1 VDGFSKE
8 AALLKS
14 SGRSA
19 DQYWDKVQVMGYEL
33 APNNSLF
40 SAGKDSNIHI
50 ADLDV
55 VKPEMTDFEVGVSQ
69 GDADDLSNSDFNLD
83 DEIDDVQP
91 LQAGADTL
99 SKPDSPDLNDLP
111 QLDDNFS
118 DELEVLEF
126 TLDTDTE
133 DNDFD
138 DLSDTNLKPSLP
150 DVETLENDAL
160 KDNSLDFDLDGAEDL
175 SSESESGLSVA
186 EGGLDP
192 ADDIENLIDENINLA
207 QSGNNVN
214 SDFDDISLL
223 TTQDSDE
230 YIQFDRD
237 EPDEAYDSDSL
248 GLDDT
253 NDSNEIILPSE
264 VDINDIGDLMLP
276 DDVDEVA
283 TKLDLA
289 RAFIDMGDAEGAR
302 DSLEEVLAEGSGEQ
316 KAEAAELLAN
326 M

>member
-1 VDGFSKE
+1 
-8 AALLKS
+8 
-14 SGRSA
+14 
-19 DQYWDKVQVMGYEL
+19 
-33 APNNSLF
+33 
-40 SAGKDSNIHI
+40 
-50 ADLDV
+50 
-55 VKPEMTDFEVGVSQ
+55 
-69 GDADDLSNSDFNLD
+69 
-83 DEIDDVQP
+83 
-91 LQAGADTL
+91 
-99 SKPDSPDLNDLP
+99 
-111 QLDDNFS
+111 
-118 DELEVLEF
+118 
-126 TLDTDTE
+126 
-133 DNDFD
+133 
-138 DLSDTNLKPSLP
+138 
-150 DVETLENDAL
+150 
-160 KDNSLDFDLDGAEDL
+160 
-175 SSESESGLSVA
+175 
-186 EGGLDP
+186 LDP

-207 QSGNNVN
+207 QSGNKVN
-214 SDFDDISLL
+214 SDVDDISLL